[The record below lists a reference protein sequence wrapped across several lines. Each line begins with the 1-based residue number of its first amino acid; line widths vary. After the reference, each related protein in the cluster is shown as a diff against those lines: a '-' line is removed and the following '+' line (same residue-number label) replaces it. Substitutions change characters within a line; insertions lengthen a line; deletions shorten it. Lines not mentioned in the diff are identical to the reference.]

1 MQPSRSQ
8 PRGPGSFAPLSS
20 SSAQP
25 SQLSTSSR
33 PALRRVETSDDEDET
48 PRPSITI
55 PKSRPPPQPQPSSP
69 ATPIY
74 AQFTTHGN
82 SSTASLGHHNF
93 SRPANARSVTQG
105 SPATLVKGHARKHSA
120 TQGSFEPTLPSMT
133 SNVNLSASQI
143 AAQAAVMSH
152 QNHSRQRSQTVPFPG
167 DQNDGVRRGSGSKG
181 PTSPPML
188 SLTEASAPRDSGFGN
203 HGGHGDRLG
212 GPHSSA
218 ATAAANVVFPR
229 SGHNS
234 PRASPQPYSQPPPPP
249 PPASEK
255 PYKAEKPKVKL
266 FSRPGK
272 ISTKGE
278 AKEKPLPS
286 PGKIGSALSALQRGN
301 FSTNSLDEYHLPL
314 SSAASNS
321 LPTDPN
327 APNPLY
333 NFNIPPSPG
342 PNSSTFA
349 KAKKDKKLGER
360 SDSRLESE
368 SSFNLQSE
376 WPGPSSLPSLSQQ
389 STMYDPV
396 DPGKLGLHNHMS
408 LDDAWPYLKA
418 KLLAIFEGEDLRL
431 PVEDFNRVVQMHIQ
445 WCMHRRSPNT
455 MLEDLRELLHTG
467 FLSLDRTLRQ
477 TPEDRFIPTL
487 VELWMFTFTSILPY
501 MQAVFLPLDME
512 VSGCGTLM
520 TGEQARD
527 FWGGAIA
534 SASTSERPA
543 RVAPAPAVL
552 DVRRLVL
559 IAYRDTVILPRYE
572 TLKTIFSRL
581 SLEFLPSSLAS
592 MAMSSP
598 PGSITI
604 YLPF

>member
-1 MQPSRSQ
+1 
-8 PRGPGSFAPLSS
+8 
-20 SSAQP
+20 
-25 SQLSTSSR
+25 
-33 PALRRVETSDDEDET
+33 
-48 PRPSITI
+48 
-55 PKSRPPPQPQPSSP
+55 
-69 ATPIY
+69 
-74 AQFTTHGN
+74 
-82 SSTASLGHHNF
+82 
-93 SRPANARSVTQG
+93 
-105 SPATLVKGHARKHSA
+105 
-120 TQGSFEPTLPSMT
+120 
-133 SNVNLSASQI
+133 
-143 AAQAAVMSH
+143 
-152 QNHSRQRSQTVPFPG
+152 
-167 DQNDGVRRGSGSKG
+167 
-181 PTSPPML
+181 
-188 SLTEASAPRDSGFGN
+188 
-203 HGGHGDRLG
+203 
-212 GPHSSA
+212 
-218 ATAAANVVFPR
+218 
-229 SGHNS
+229 
-234 PRASPQPYSQPPPPP
+234 
-249 PPASEK
+249 
-255 PYKAEKPKVKL
+255 
-266 FSRPGK
+266 
-272 ISTKGE
+272 
-278 AKEKPLPS
+278 
-286 PGKIGSALSALQRGN
+286 
-301 FSTNSLDEYHLPL
+301 
-314 SSAASNS
+314 
-321 LPTDPN
+321 
-327 APNPLY
+327 
-333 NFNIPPSPG
+333 
-342 PNSSTFA
+342 
-349 KAKKDKKLGER
+349 
-360 SDSRLESE
+360 
-368 SSFNLQSE
+368 
-376 WPGPSSLPSLSQQ
+376 
-389 STMYDPV
+389 MYDPV

-598 PGSITI
+598 PEASLSTSPSESFGRPGTAMSLDPSNASYNSTSTTLLGEGSAVDSSRAISNVSFGSHGSDGGLRPFTPSGGGIPPPPSLGSLREREQNVEDSKHITEMVGRM
-604 YLPF
+604 LQCMSVLSGVSAGDAGAEGNEKVVELCKMLKLNWLGRGRTGRNRRGMVGGRVRRDDMRDEVRV